1 MLTCDGAGAASYV
14 RALDSA
20 VDAQLGD
27 ASGPSAR
34 VGVKKSASG
43 SAEQTARH
51 LDFTCARRKQMR
63 VTVDR
68 K

>member
-1 MLTCDGAGAASYV
+1 M
-14 RALDSA
+14 LDSA

-27 ASGPSAR
+27 ASGPSGK
-34 VGVKKSASG
+34 VGVKESASG

-51 LDFTCARRKQMR
+51 LDFTCARRKQIR